1 MGSTREKGKIPH
13 SEWPKIL
20 ARYNGGETIASIG
33 RAYKCTGPAIRYI
46 VKRTASVRTGKPG
59 SSLSRKAVVP
69 SSDRSTVMS
78 LPLDRAASVR
88 DEILGDDLRQR
99 VSGDIAS
106 FLVALDQVVLEGS
119 SRSAVVLQEATDRLM
134 RSTARIRLELERM
147 LSASKGAGPGKA
159 AREKILSLP
168 NA

>member
-1 MGSTREKGKIPH
+1 
-13 SEWPKIL
+13 
-20 ARYNGGETIASIG
+20 
-33 RAYKCTGPAIRYI
+33 
-46 VKRTASVRTGKPG
+46 
-59 SSLSRKAVVP
+59 
-69 SSDRSTVMS
+69 MS